1 MPNVVEKHIH
11 NFFLKKNE
19 AVVDISADDRLK
31 WLPFA
36 IVFLLNAV
44 GLETR
49 SSWKKQVLTA
59 GATEAIRYLL
69 SDNLK
74 KLVGEHRPFPY
85 IGHHSFPS
93 GHTASSFAG
102 AEVMHQELKNSL
114 RLLSCT
120 GYAAA
125 TAVAVIRVVKS
136 RHWVR
141 DVVAGAAIGIL
152 SAKLAYCLF
161 NRRAKMNTRAK
172 LYNAGSDER
181 PKVCKQENVDISKL
195 P

>member
-1 MPNVVEKHIH
+1 MPGVVEKHIH

-19 AVVDISADDRLK
+19 AIVDISADDRLK

-44 GLETR
+44 GLQTR
-49 SSWKKQVLTA
+49 SSWKKQVLIA

-85 IGHHSFPS
+85 TGHHSFPS

-102 AEVMHQELKNSL
+102 AEFMHEELKNSL
-114 RLLSCT
+114 PLLSCA

-125 TAVAVIRVVKS
+125 TAVAIIRVAKS

-152 SAKLAYCLF
+152 SAKLAYYLF
-161 NRRAKMNTRAK
+161 DRHRKIKTPGK
-172 LYNAGSDER
+172 LYDTASEESIRVLEQDAHN
-181 PKVCKQENVDISKL
+181 I
-195 P
+195 